1 MISGSTGPAAAFPPF
16 SSSSMGDPQAAS
28 PVDSTASFTPT
39 EFIAV
44 VNQTLE
50 YAYSPVLVTG
60 EVASFKVNQ
69 GKWVFFDLK
78 DEESS
83 VSCFMTLWSLR
94 VPLEDGMKVVVRA
107 VPKLTKWGKFSLTVE
122 AVKPVG
128 EGSLKKAYEM
138 LKKKLT
144 AEGLFDQA
152 KKRKL
157 PEDITRIGVISSRQ
171 AAGYADFIK
180 IINAR
185 WGGMKVE
192 VAHTQV
198 QGIDAPDQM
207 IRALK
212 YFNERG
218 KAQVIALIR
227 GGGSADDLSC
237 FNDEKLVREIAAS
250 KIPVITGIGHEVDE
264 SLADLAADV
273 RASTPSN
280 AAEMLTKDRKVER
293 EKLRRSIRTARQAI
307 FQEID
312 RKSSEVKVPIIEQ
325 GQRIVRLVDAA
336 TDSNREQLRRI
347 MNLLRSKYLIPML
360 SLVQEKTQRLMARI
374 QEELARMQSE
384 LLHQQKLLEVLN
396 PEKVL
401 KQGYAILAG
410 KISPGERLKITTSK
424 QEIDATITNVKERN

>member
-1 MISGSTGPAAAFPPF
+1 MKRFGVTR
-16 SSSSMGDPQAAS
+16 MENN
-28 PVDSTASFTPT
+28 FTPT
-39 EFIAV
+39 EFISV

-50 YAYSPVLVTG
+50 YAYSSVVVVG
-60 EVASFKVNQ
+60 EVSGFKVNQ

-78 DEESS
+78 DDESS

-94 VPLEDGMKVVVRA
+94 QPIEDGMKIAVRA
-107 VPKLTKWGKFSLTVE
+107 VPKLTKFGKFSLTVN

-144 AEGLFDQA
+144 AEGLFA
-152 KKRKL
+152 AEKKRPI
-157 PEDITRIGVISSRQ
+157 PEDLTKIGVISSTQ

-185 WGGMKVE
+185 WGGMKVQ

-198 QGIDAPDQM
+198 QGMDAPDQM
-207 IRALK
+207 IRALQ
-212 YFNERG
+212 YFNERSEV
-218 KAQVIALIR
+218 QMIVMIR

-280 AAEMLTKDRKVER
+280 AAEMLTKDKNEEKKRIDRLMERAKQTLTQNVAQAIRENKEKVSRMSRGVTDKYIEPSLELNREKMRKVLELITQKFN
-293 EKLRRSIRTARQAI
+293 ETN
-307 FQEID
+307 
-312 RKSSEVKVPIIEQ
+312 
-325 GQRIVRLVDAA
+325 
-336 TDSNREQLRRI
+336 T
-347 MNLLRSKYLIPML
+347 LLLSKM
-360 SLVQEKTQRLMARI
+360 
-374 QEELARMQSE
+374 
-384 LLHQQKLLEVLN
+384 KLLDALN

-401 KQGYAILAG
+401 RQGYAILSG
-410 KISPGERLKITTSK
+410 KISPGSVVKITTHK
-424 QEIDATITNVKERN
+424 EEIEAEVKIVKERR